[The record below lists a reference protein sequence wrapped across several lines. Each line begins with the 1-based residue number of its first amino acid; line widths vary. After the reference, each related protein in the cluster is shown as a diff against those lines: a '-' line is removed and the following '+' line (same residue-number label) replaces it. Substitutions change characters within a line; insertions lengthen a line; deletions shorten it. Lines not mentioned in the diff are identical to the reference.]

1 MPSIE
6 SKSEKLPGSR
16 LSISAIEKQIPIYEK
31 YKETGEIGI
40 EEINKDSQEDLEHLA
55 KISFT
60 GTQLHN
66 LTYFQNLS
74 RRCERLGRIPTY
86 DDLRD
91 TFPTT
96 EIEKSK
102 AIAQLYT
109 ELENPI
115 EVWKE
120 WIKNSE
126 IPKDKNAGMIL
137 DPETTKGIWDSGIY
151 NPDIN
156 KIVKNIEEPNLEQVE
171 MHEVLTVL
179 NLNLKRNL
187 QIPSYV
193 DTLIL
198 EPKNSK
204 KKKLTIVDYKT
215 GNKDLSKITFLDK
228 VQALLMSVSVFYSF
242 VDKKINYKFSDWDV
256 THPIKDIDLPHLEKR
271 AVLEAHKFNK
281 STTDYEL
288 LFHLKKIEDDV
299 KFILKNPLTNKSV
312 EVLYA
317 PIAKTAL
324 EYLNDLSEFYAKN
337 KNKLKKSKIDT
348 FTTPQFI
355 PEKVLDYENYITHSQ
370 YNGIQR
376 AFV

>member
-1 MPSIE
+1 MP
-6 SKSEKLPGSR
+6 KSESRSEKPPGNK
-16 LSISAIEKQIPIYEK
+16 LSISAIESKIPIYEK
-31 YKETGEIGI
+31 YKETGEIRI
-40 EEINKDSQEDLEHLA
+40 EGTNNDSQEDLELFA
-55 KISFT
+55 KRSFA

-74 RRCERLGRIPTY
+74 KRCERLGRIPTY

-96 EIEKSK
+96 KTKGSE

-109 ELENPI
+109 KLEDPI

-126 IPKDKNAGMIL
+126 IPKDKNSGIIL
-137 DPETTKGIWDSGIY
+137 DPDTTKGIWDSGIY
-151 NPDIN
+151 NPNIDQIL
-156 KIVKNIEEPNLEQVE
+156 KNVEEPNLKQVE

-187 QIPSYV
+187 QIPSYT
-193 DTLIL
+193 DTVIL
-198 EPKNSK
+198 NPESK
-204 KKKLTIVDYKT
+204 KKKKITIVDYKT
-215 GNKDLSKITFLDK
+215 GDKDLSKITFLDK
-228 VQALLMSVSVFYSF
+228 LQALLMSASIFYSF
-242 VDKKINYKFSDWDV
+242 IDRKINYKFSDWDV
-256 THPIKDIDLPHLEKR
+256 THPIKEMDLPHLEKR
-271 AVLEAHKFNK
+271 ASLGPHKFNK

-288 LFHLKKIEDDV
+288 LFHLKKIEDSV
-299 KFILKNPLTNKSV
+299 SFILKNPLTNKSV

-324 EYLNDLSEFYAKN
+324 DYLNDLSEFYAEN
-337 KNKLKKSKIDT
+337 KNKLKKSKVEA
-348 FTTPQFI
+348 FTTPQFV
-355 PEKVLDYENYITHSQ
+355 PEKVLDYENYKTKSQ
-370 YNGIQR
+370 YNGVQR